1 MTGQI
6 VVQFLTGLAG
16 AASLF
21 LIAAGLSII
30 FGVTRIVNFAHGSLY
45 MLGAYIAYSLTE
57 RMAAGTTY
65 GFWASVLLAA
75 LAVGLVGA
83 VVEIV
88 VLRRIYR
95 APELFQLLAT
105 FGVVLVIQELALWI
119 WGPVDL
125 MGPRA
130 PGLDAAVDIMGQ
142 RLPEYDIALIVISPM
157 VLGLLWLLFHR
168 TRWGILVRAAT
179 EDREMVGAL
188 GRNQAWLFTSVFFV
202 GAFLAGLGGAVQLPK
217 GGADLL
223 IDLNVIAAAFVVVVV
238 GGMGSITGA
247 FMAAILIGE
256 LQAFAVLV
264 LPEST
269 LVIMFVAMAVVL
281 VLRPWGL
288 LGRPVA
294 DHAAAHAAEPLLRP
308 ATPRTKLLWAGAIAA
323 LLALPLIAEEFT
335 LTLAI
340 EIVILALFAASLHFI
355 MGPGGMVSFGH
366 AAYFGLGAY
375 GAALAVA
382 KAGAPME
389 LALFTAP
396 LVAGSG
402 ALVFGWFCV
411 RLSGVYLA
419 MLTLA
424 FAQIAWS
431 VVFQWY
437 DVTGGEDGLLG
448 IRRAPW
454 ADERIVFYYLV
465 LGACGVA
472 IYVMRRM
479 IFAPFGYAVRAGRD
493 SRLRADAIGI
503 DSRAFEWMAFLIAG
517 TMAGIAGGL
526 YVFSKGSVF
535 PDEMSIP
542 RSVDG
547 LVMVLLGG
555 VQTLSGPIFGAAGFT
570 WLHDAISRPDWWFAL
585 RDMIPYGPDFLP
597 GTVPW
602 RFILGGTIIGLVL
615 AFPQGLGGVWRQLEA
630 LIRRGRPTEDGT
642 RP

>member
-6 VVQFLTGLAG
+6 VVQFLTGLAS

-57 RMAAGTTY
+57 RLAAGTAY

-75 LAVGLVGA
+75 LAVAAIGA
-83 VVEIV
+83 VIEIL

-105 FGVVLVIQELALWI
+105 FGIVLVVQDAALWI

-125 MGPRA
+125 IGPRA
-130 PGLDAAVDIMGQ
+130 PGLDASVAILGQ
-142 RLPEYDIALIVISPM
+142 RLPEYDIALIVISPV

-202 GAFLAGLGGAVQLPK
+202 GAFLAGLGGAIQLPK

-247 FMAAILIGE
+247 FLAAILIGE
-256 LQAFAVLV
+256 LQAFAVLL

-269 LVIMFVAMAVVL
+269 LVIMFLAMAVVL
-281 VLRPWGL
+281 VIRPWGL
-288 LGRPVA
+288 LGRPMPGPA
-294 DHAAAHAAEPLLRP
+294 PGQAAEPLLRP
-308 ATPRTKLLWAGAIAA
+308 AGPRVRLIWAAAIGLL
-323 LLALPLIAEEFT
+323 LFLPLIAEDFT
-335 LTLAI
+335 LTLTI

-375 GAALAVA
+375 GAALLATSLDT
-382 KAGAPME
+382 PME
-389 LALFTAP
+389 LALLAAP
-396 LVAGSG
+396 LVAGAG

-437 DVTGGEDGLLG
+437 ELTGGEDGLLG

-465 LGACGVA
+465 LAACGVA
-472 IYVMRRM
+472 IYAMRRM

-503 DSRAFEWMAFLIAG
+503 DCRHFEWMAFLIAG

-555 VQTLSGPIFGAAGFT
+555 VQTLSGPIFGATAFT
-570 WLHDAISRPDWWFAL
+570 WLHDAISRLD
-585 RDMIPYGPDFLP
+585 Y
-597 GTVPW
+597 W

-615 AFPQGLGGVWRQLEA
+615 AFPQGLGGIWQQLEA
-630 LIRRGRPTEDGT
+630 LVRRRHAAADEADP
-642 RP
+642 

>member
-1 MTGQI
+1 MTAQI

-57 RMAAGTTY
+57 LLAAGSAY
-65 GFWASVLLAA
+65 GFWASVLSAA
-75 LAVGLVGA
+75 LAVGLIGTAIEV
-83 VVEIV
+83 V

-105 FGVVLVIQELALWI
+105 FGVVLVIQDVALWI

-130 PGLDAAVDIMGQ
+130 PGLDGAVDIMGQ
-142 RLPEYDIALIVISPM
+142 RLPEYDLALIVISPV
-157 VLGLLWLLFHR
+157 VLGLLWLLFRR

-202 GAFLAGLGGAVQLPK
+202 GAFLAGLGGAIQLPK

-247 FMAAILIGE
+247 FLAAILIGE
-256 LQAFAVLV
+256 LQAFAVLL

-281 VLRPWGL
+281 VIRPWGL
-288 LGRPVA
+288 LGRPLA
-294 DHAAAHAAEPLLRP
+294 DHASAQAAEPLLRP
-308 ATPRTKLLWAGAIAA
+308 TGPRTKLLWGAAIAF
-323 LLALPLIAEEFT
+323 LLALPLVAEDFT
-335 LTLAI
+335 LTLTI

-375 GAALAVA
+375 GAALLFTTVD
-382 KAGAPME
+382 APME
-389 LALFTAP
+389 LALIAAP
-396 LVAGSG
+396 LVAGAG

-437 DVTGGEDGLLG
+437 DLTGGEDGLLG
-448 IRRAPW
+448 IRRAAW
-454 ADERIVFYYLV
+454 AEDRIVFYYLV
-465 LGACGVA
+465 LAACGISV
-472 IYVMRRM
+472 YVMRRM

-493 SRLRADAIGI
+493 SRLRAHAIGI
-503 DSRAFEWMAFLIAG
+503 DTRAFEWMAFLVAG
-517 TMAGIAGGL
+517 AMAGIAGGL

-555 VQTLSGPIFGAAGFT
+555 VQTLSGPIFGAAAFT
-570 WLHDAISRPDWWFAL
+570 WLYDTFSRL
-585 RDMIPYGPDFLP
+585 EY
-597 GTVPW
+597 W
-602 RFILGGTIIGLVL
+602 RFILGGTIIGMVV
-615 AFPQGLGGVWRQLEA
+615 AFPQGLGGIWRQLEA
-630 LIRRGRPTEDGT
+630 LVRRRQAASGEAEP
-642 RP
+642 

>member
-45 MLGAYIAYSLTE
+45 MLGAYVAYSLTE
-57 RMAAGTTY
+57 RLAAGTTY

-75 LAVGLVGA
+75 LAVGLIG
-83 VVEIV
+83 VVIEIL

-105 FGVVLVIQELALWI
+105 FGVVLVVQDAALWI

-130 PGLDAAVDIMGQ
+130 PGLDSAVDIMGQ
-142 RLPEYDIALIVISPM
+142 RLPEYDLALIVISPV

-179 EDREMVGAL
+179 QDREMVGAL

-202 GAFLAGLGGAVQLPK
+202 GAFLAGLGGAIQLPK

-247 FMAAILIGE
+247 FLAAILIGE
-256 LQAFAVLV
+256 LQAFAVLL

-269 LVIMFVAMAVVL
+269 LVIMFLAMAVVL
-281 VLRPWGL
+281 VVRPWGL

-294 DHAAAHAAEPLLRP
+294 GHGSGPAAEPLLRP
-308 ATPRTKLLWAGAIAA
+308 ATPRIRLVWGVLIA
-323 LLALPLIAEEFT
+323 LLLMLPLVAEDFT
-335 LTLAI
+335 LTLTI

-375 GAALAVA
+375 GAALMATTLNT
-382 KAGAPME
+382 PME
-389 LALFTAP
+389 LALLAAP
-396 LVAGSG
+396 VVAGAG

-437 DVTGGEDGLLG
+437 EFTGGEDGLLG
-448 IRRAPW
+448 IRRARW
-454 ADERIVFYYLV
+454 ADDRIVFYYLV
-465 LGACGVA
+465 LAACGVA
-472 IYVMRRM
+472 IYAMRRM
-479 IFAPFGYAVRAGRD
+479 IFAPFGFALRAGRD
-493 SRLRADAIGI
+493 SPLRADAIGI
-503 DSRAFEWMAFLIAG
+503 DCRRFDWMAFLIAG
-517 TMAGIAGGL
+517 AMAGIAGGL

-542 RSVDG
+542 RSVDA

-570 WLHDAISRPDWWFAL
+570 WLQDEISRLA
-585 RDMIPYGPDFLP
+585 Y
-597 GTVPW
+597 W

-615 AFPQGLGGVWRQLEA
+615 AFPQGLGGIWRQIEA
-630 LIRRGRPTEDGT
+630 LVRRRHATGPGAER
-642 RP
+642 